1 MTKTRAK
8 RWKTCVASHASSN
21 LSKKYYHGWHPEDNG
36 DDFSDEGNAAEDEHD
51 GSGVT
56 YDDLTRRPVLGF
68 FGGRSVGVAA
78 RDPPAELS
86 SRWKDHATGDTA
98 ESTSS

>member
-1 MTKTRAK
+1 
-8 RWKTCVASHASSN
+8 
-21 LSKKYYHGWHPEDNG
+21 
-36 DDFSDEGNAAEDEHD
+36 
-51 GSGVT
+51 
-56 YDDLTRRPVLGF
+56 
-68 FGGRSVGVAA
+68 VGVAA